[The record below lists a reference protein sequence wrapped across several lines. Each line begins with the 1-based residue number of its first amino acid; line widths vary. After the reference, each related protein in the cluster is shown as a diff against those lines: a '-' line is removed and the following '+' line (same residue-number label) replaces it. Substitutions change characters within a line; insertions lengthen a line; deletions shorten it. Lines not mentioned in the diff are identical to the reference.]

1 MNAVIAI
8 PVTRHATHEIRA
20 QAKMNDRSCASCTDT
35 PDSKPNSPRYQLRQV
50 CSDNLLK
57 GLIFVYNLLSAKCCI
72 QPTNWIA
79 AGVIGKSCR
88 LTVQIKGLGNVSSM
102 GTIHS

>member
-1 MNAVIAI
+1 MPEVGFRLVADHDKQAPRAV
-8 PVTRHATHEIRA
+8 T
-20 QAKMNDRSCASCTDT
+20 DR
-35 PDSKPNSPRYQLRQV
+35 KPNSPRYQLRQV
-50 CSDNLLK
+50 CSDSHLK

-102 GTIHS
+102 GTMHS